1 MLMPAYPVNGRQRDR
16 EEYFVRSTAC
26 AITMVCMESPAQPS
40 ISLPSHRAFAT
51 TQWSV
56 VIAAG
61 HDSSPGSR
69 EALGALCQTY
79 WPPLYAYVRR
89 RVPDVNEAQDLTQAF
104 FAELLDKNYVG
115 QAEQERG
122 QFRAF
127 LITAFKHFLSKE
139 WEKAKAQKRGGGK
152 APIPLDFR
160 SVDSSIR
167 IEPASGLTAEQ
178 LYDRE
183 WAITLLR
190 RIMERLEAEFLQ
202 ADKREQFQELK
213 GFLIGDRT
221 GISYSE
227 TAERLGMSEEAARK
241 AASRMRQRY
250 RELLREEIAETV
262 SGPEEVDN
270 EIGKLF
276 SSLEL

>member
-1 MLMPAYPVNGRQRDR
+1 MQRG
-16 EEYFVRSTAC
+16 
-26 AITMVCMESPAQPS
+26 ITIARMESPARPYNRM
-40 ISLPSHRAFAT
+40 PSHRAFAT

-61 HDSSPGSR
+61 HDSSPDSR
-69 EALGALCQTY
+69 EALAALCQTY
-79 WPPLYAYVRR
+79 WAPLYAYVRR

-127 LITAFKHFLSKE
+127 LITAFKHFLSKQ
-139 WEKAKAQKRGGGK
+139 WEKAKSQKRGGGK

-167 IEPASGLTAEQ
+167 IEPAGGLTAEQ

-183 WAITLLR
+183 WAITLLGK
-190 RIMERLEAEFLQ
+190 IMEQLEEEFQ
-202 ADKREQFQELK
+202 QTGKEKQFQELK
-213 GFLIGDRT
+213 GFLIGDRS
-221 GISYSE
+221 GMSYSE
-227 TAERLGMSEEAARK
+227 TAQRLEMSEEAARK

-250 RELLREEIAETV
+250 RELLRAEIAETV
-262 SGPEEVDN
+262 SGPEEIEQ

-276 SSLEL
+276 SSLTL

>member
-1 MLMPAYPVNGRQRDR
+1 MSSRVPHSAP
-16 EEYFVRSTAC
+16 
-26 AITMVCMESPAQPS
+26 
-40 ISLPSHRAFAT
+40 LPSHRAFAT

-61 HDSSPGSR
+61 QDSSPGSR
-69 EALGALCQTY
+69 EALAALCKTY
-79 WPPLYAYVRR
+79 WAPLYAYVRR

-115 QAEQERG
+115 QAEQQRG

-139 WEKAKAQKRGGGK
+139 WEKRKAQKRGGGK

-167 IEPASGLTAEQ
+167 IEPSGGLTAEQ

-183 WAITLLR
+183 WAITLLG
-190 RIMERLEAEFLQ
+190 RIMETLEAEFQ
-202 ADKREQFQELK
+202 KSGKADQFRELK
-213 GFLIGDRT
+213 GFLIGDRSGRT
-221 GISYSE
+221 Y
-227 TAERLGMSEEAARK
+227 AEAAQRLQMSEDAARK

-250 RELLREEIAETV
+250 RQLLREEIAETV
-262 SGPEEVDN
+262 SGPEEVDT

-276 SSLEL
+276 ASLKL

>member
-1 MLMPAYPVNGRQRDR
+1 
-16 EEYFVRSTAC
+16 
-26 AITMVCMESPAQPS
+26 MESPVQPS
-40 ISLPSHRAFAT
+40 PSLPSHRAFAT

-56 VIAAG
+56 VISAG
-61 HDSSPGSR
+61 RDSSPGSR
-69 EALGALCQTY
+69 EALAALCQTY
-79 WPPLYAYVRR
+79 WAPLYAYVRR

-115 QAEQERG
+115 QAEQQRG

-127 LITAFKHFLSKE
+127 LITAFKHFLSRE
-139 WEKAKAQKRGGGK
+139 WEKRKAQKRGGGK

-167 IEPASGLTAEQ
+167 IEPAGGLTAEQ

-183 WAITLLR
+183 WAITLLG
-190 RIMERLEAEFLQ
+190 RIMEKLEAEFQ
-202 ADKREQFQELK
+202 QGGKAEQFQELK
-213 GFLIGDRT
+213 GFLIGGRSGQT
-221 GISYSE
+221 YAE
-227 TAERLGMSEEAARK
+227 AAERLQMSEEAARK

-250 RELLREEIAETV
+250 RELLRNEIADTV
-262 SGPEEVDN
+262 SGPEEVEA

-276 SSLEL
+276 ASLKL